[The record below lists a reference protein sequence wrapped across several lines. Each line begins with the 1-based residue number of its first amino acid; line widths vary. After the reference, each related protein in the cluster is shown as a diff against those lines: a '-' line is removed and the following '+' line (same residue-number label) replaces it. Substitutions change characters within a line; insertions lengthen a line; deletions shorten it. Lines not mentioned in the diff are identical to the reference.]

1 MLNNNLPLGE
11 KGLNM
16 VTSKSVETITT
27 LLNEK
32 QAAQILSLTPRA
44 LQAWRVQGRGPKH
57 VRISGACVRYRPE
70 DIQAFIEAN
79 LKQSTSEA

>member
-1 MLNNNLPLGE
+1 MESQN
-11 KGLNM
+11 
-16 VTSKSVETITT
+16 S

-32 QAAQILSLTPRA
+32 QAASLLNLTPRA

-70 DIQAFIEAN
+70 DIKAFIEAN